1 MGYKHKDPQNRAK
14 AAFLLTQL
22 KGQLVDVTG
31 VKVEALSNV
40 YAAAEA
46 YWQLSKASGVHLY
59 QEGGG
64 WHADLEFKGLPPG
77 ILRIVGTPEPVPTRE
92 EAIECVVGIMSMCAQ
107 RDHVMPP
114 DPATGLRWFR
124 FDDHEVPVDPEML
137 EHFVS
142 RVPVV
147 AFDAEFVRKELEL
160 LRTEI
165 SGDAPV
171 TAEAWAAAEFQL
183 RYDACR
189 MCCAAMAATSRE
201 ADAGK
206 RIPASASGHFGILNH
221 VRRSLPSGRR
231 ACDGRQ
237 ERELRG
243 DGL

>member
-1 MGYKHKDPQNRAK
+1 MGYKHRHPQNRAK
-14 AAFLLTQL
+14 AASLLSRL
-22 KGQLVDVTG
+22 KGELVNVTG
-31 VKVEALSNV
+31 IQVEALSNV

-77 ILRIVGTPEPVPTRE
+77 VPTIVGTPEPVPTRE
-92 EAIECVVGIMSMCAQ
+92 EAIESVVGMMSMCAQ
-107 RDHVMPP
+107 RDHVTPP
-114 DPATGLRWFR
+114 DPTTGLRWFR
-124 FDDHEVPVDPEML
+124 FDDHQVPVDPGML

-147 AFDAEFVRKELEL
+147 AFDADHIRRELDL
-160 LRTEI
+160 LRADI

-189 MCCAAMAATSRE
+189 MCCAAMA
-201 ADAGK
+201 
-206 RIPASASGHFGILNH
+206 FGIMQ
-221 VRRSLPSGRR
+221 VSYDPSVDLDLVSAPAPGMH
-231 ACDGRQ
+231 
-237 ERELRG
+237 
-243 DGL
+243 